1 MKTRILPLLFSL
13 LFASGLILSI
23 QSSLNAEPAPNTLSA
38 EEKAQGWKL
47 LFDGKKI
54 EGWRL
59 YDKNSFPT
67 QGWVVEN
74 GTLHKQAKIRGGNI
88 MTEKAYENFEFSW
101 DWKMGAM
108 GNNGVKYFIIP
119 QRKAAIGHEYQ
130 MIDDVDVKEANSS
143 NASFY
148 LIAAPKKD
156 KPSKAMGEWNRSK
169 IVVKGKHVE
178 HWLNGEK
185 VLEYECGSPTIME
198 QSAKTKFKK
207 WPSFGKKFKGHILLT
222 DHKDPCW
229 FRTLKIRELD

>member
-1 MKTRILPLLFSL
+1 MKTKFPALSFNLLSAIAL
-13 LFASGLILSI
+13 LLSGI
-23 QSSLNAEPAPNTLSA
+23 QSSQAEPAHNTLSA

-47 LFDGKKI
+47 LFDGKKT

-59 YDKNSFPT
+59 YEKDSFPT
-67 QGWVVEN
+67 QGWVIED

-88 MTEKAYENFEFSW
+88 MTAKAYENFEFSW
-101 DWKMGAM
+101 DWKMGAK

-130 MIDDVDVKEANSS
+130 MIDDVDVKKADSS

-148 LIAAPKKD
+148 LIVAPKKD

-169 IVVKGKHVE
+169 IVVKGNHVE

-185 VLEYECGSPTIME
+185 VLEYECGSPAILE
-198 QSAKTKFKK
+198 QCAKTKFKK
-207 WPSFGKKFKGHILLT
+207 WPNFGKKFKGHILLT

-229 FRTLKIRELD
+229 FRNLKIRELD

>member
-1 MKTRILPLLFSL
+1 MKTRTPQSL
-13 LFASGLILSI
+13 LTSLLAITLLLPGLSPLH
-23 QSSLNAEPAPNTLSA
+23 AEPAHNTLSA

-59 YDKNSFPT
+59 YEKDAFPT
-67 QGWVVEN
+67 QGWVVED
-74 GTLHKQAKIRGGNI
+74 GTILKQGGIRGGNI
-88 MTEKAYENFEFSW
+88 MTVKAYENFEFSW
-101 DWKMGAM
+101 DWKMNAK

-130 MIDDVDVKEANSS
+130 MIDNSIVKDTISG

-148 LIAAPKKD
+148 LLVAPKIT
-156 KPSKAMGEWNRSK
+156 KPKAMGEWNRSK
-169 IVVKGKHVE
+169 IVVKGNHVE

-185 VLEYECGSPTIME
+185 VLEYECGSPELLE

-207 WPSFGKKFKGHILLT
+207 WPDFGKKFKGHILLT

-229 FRTLKIRELD
+229 FRNIKIRVLE

>member
-1 MKTRILPLLFSL
+1 MKTKTLPSLFSPLFAFSL
-13 LFASGLILSI
+13 LF
-23 QSSLNAEPAPNTLSA
+23 SSLTQLHAEPAPNTLSA

-54 EGWRL
+54 EDWRL
-59 YDKNSFPT
+59 YDKNTFAT
-67 QGWVVEN
+67 QGWIVEN
-74 GTLHKQAKIRGGNI
+74 GTIHKQANIRGGNI
-88 MTEKAYENFEFSW
+88 MTVKAYENFEFSW
-101 DWKMGAM
+101 DWKMGAK

-130 MIDDVDVKEANSS
+130 MIDDVDVKDPISS

-148 LIAAPKKD
+148 LIVAPKAD
-156 KPSKAMGEWNRSK
+156 KPSKPMGEWNRSR
-169 IVVKGKHVE
+169 IIVKGKHVE

-185 VLEYECGSPTIME
+185 VLEYECGSPAIME

-207 WPSFGKKFKGHILLT
+207 WPNFGKKFKGHILLT

-229 FRTLKIRELD
+229 FRNLKIRELD